1 MILRHRAV
9 FSRADTCA
17 LVLQGGWK
25 LELYSA
31 DEELLWKWNAD
42 TQYALS

>member
-1 MILRHRAV
+1 MALRHRVV
-9 FSRADTCA
+9 FFRADTCA

-31 DEELLWKWNAD
+31 DEELVWKWNSD
-42 TQYALS
+42 TQCALS